1 MLINRFSWK
10 SWKFIRHLSTLI
22 QSRPDW
28 DGWNSF
34 MIFTPLLLSCC
45 NHWLLKFLLP
55 PLPNVMFRPDKTAFR
70 DYWDTGWERLC
81 TVGERSSFSDLWSKD
96 VPSIPL
102 WKIYFGYR
110 PQASI
115 DNSWSKA
122 HPSLCFHIHAA
133 SSSLFVHVELGT
145 QTVLVQLIALS
156 QHCTASFKDLHTI
169 GCSHRN
175 TGGCSVHLYIH
186 GHHSNQAGCTLSMVA
201 NMYVHPILVFWF
213 KIWYLATFIWLI
225 WLPIHYLTQN
235 LL

>member
-1 MLINRFSWK
+1 
-10 SWKFIRHLSTLI
+10 
-22 QSRPDW
+22 
-28 DGWNSF
+28 
-34 MIFTPLLLSCC
+34 MIFTPLLCQPILLLSCC
-45 NHWLLKFLLP
+45 NHRLLKFLLP

-70 DYWDTGWERLC
+70 DYWDIQQWSWKTHSLCLKNIDTGWERLC
-81 TVGERSSFSDLWSKD
+81 TVGERSSFSDLWSED

-102 WKIYFGYR
+102 WKKIYFGYR

-213 KIWYLATFIWLI
+213 KIWYLAMFIWLI
-225 WLPIHYLTQN
+225 WLPIRYLTQN